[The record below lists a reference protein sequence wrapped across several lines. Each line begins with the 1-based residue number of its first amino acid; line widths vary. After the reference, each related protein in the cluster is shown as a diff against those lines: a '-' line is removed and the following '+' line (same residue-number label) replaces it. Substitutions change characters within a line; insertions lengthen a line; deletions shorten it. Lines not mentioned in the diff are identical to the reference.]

1 MYRTE
6 SIYYHTIIEIYQEA
20 LSWVSFIIYKNFFEF
35 INNLKLFIIYKSSYK
50 YKKEMREMV
59 YYEKEFIKN
68 VIDWMYGC

>member
-1 MYRTE
+1 MWNMIETNQNWI
-6 SIYYHTIIEIYQEA
+6 SKVILAWIIKCMEYFHITRI
-20 LSWVSFIIYKNFFEF
+20 SYK
-35 INNLKLFIIYKSSYK
+35 NLKLFIIYKSSYK

>member
-1 MYRTE
+1 
-6 SIYYHTIIEIYQEA
+6 
-20 LSWVSFIIYKNFFEF
+20 VSFIIYKNFFEF